1 MDYLGSRVEHIK
13 KKVLI
18 EALVGTSFFLTGLGI
33 ALYGFY
39 KTGHFNKF
47 IFYGMTLISLY
58 SVYEIGYIFYKK
70 DTAS

>member
-1 MDYLGSRVEHIK
+1 MPNIDNDGARK
-13 KKVLI
+13 KIFNESLI
-18 EALVGTSFFLTGLGI
+18 GISFFSAGLI
-33 ALYGFY
+33 MSVYGY
-39 KTGHFNKF
+39 YQTGHFNRF